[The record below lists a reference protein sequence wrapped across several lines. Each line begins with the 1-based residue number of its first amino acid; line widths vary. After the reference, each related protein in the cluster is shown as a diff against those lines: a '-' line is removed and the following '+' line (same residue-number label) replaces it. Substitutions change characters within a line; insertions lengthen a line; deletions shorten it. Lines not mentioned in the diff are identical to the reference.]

1 MRTAIFI
8 IGYLFYQLLSEY
20 LGIKIID
27 NEKNGL
33 IYLFLFFIVLDCVKE
48 K

>member
-1 MRTAIFI
+1 MRSVIFI
-8 IGYLFYQLLSEY
+8 IGYLFYQLLCEY

-33 IYLFLFFIVLDCVKE
+33 MYLFIFFISLDIFKD